1 MTETFGTEGCFR
13 KARAQIKKLERAM
26 VETRLF
32 KLEDEEEK
40 LP

>member
-1 MTETFGTEGCFR
+1 MSEIFGSEGCFR
-13 KARAQIKKLERAM
+13 KARAQIKMLERAM
-26 VETRLF
+26 LDMRLF